1 MSFLKNRTLRIGATA
16 LAALLAGGALASCS
30 TGETAATG
38 TPAENVVFALKE
50 DPGCMDPQQ
59 VTLTTALNVSRQLTD
74 SLLDQDPAT
83 GELKPW
89 LATKWEPNADLT
101 KFTFTLRDG
110 VTFSDGTAMTAD
122 VAKANL
128 DALFALGAKASLAS
142 QLLAGYTGTD
152 VADASSF
159 TVNFSAPNAQFL
171 QGSSTT
177 TLGMLSL
184 ATTAATAEAR
194 CQTVVGSG
202 PFVLD
207 SYTKNDSVEISKR
220 AGYNWGSELR
230 EHTGEALTAHV
241 SFPIILENSVRT
253 GGLASGEF
261 DVIQDLPYADE
272 SRFTAGE
279 YHLYAAANPG
289 IPNSLVAN
297 TSAGV
302 LADTNVRQA
311 IMMGLDR
318 NEINTLAGSASGKA
332 PTSALTSTTSGYV
345 SQADAMKFN
354 ADGAKAKL
362 ESAGWAMGSDGFYA
376 KDGQKLTVT
385 VTAFYAQD
393 VLEAA
398 QMQLKKIGVD
408 LQLKMVTAGDFF
420 GAVAKKDYEF
430 LGAALTR
437 TDPDVLRVAL
447 SAKSK
452 AAWAVVADRELEEL
466 LAAQASTADTAKRQ
480 EIVAKIQKRTIDQAY
495 VIPTLET
502 VQLHASSAK
511 VTGIEFDSASRV
523 NLFDMAANK

>member
-1 MSFLKNRTLRIGATA
+1 MSILKNRTLRAGATA

-30 TGETAATG
+30 AGEPAGAG
-38 TPAENVVFALKE
+38 APAEKVVFAIKE

-89 LATKWEPNADLT
+89 LAKRWESNADLT

-110 VTFSDGTAMTAD
+110 VTFSDGTALTAD
-122 VAKANL
+122 VVKANL

-142 QLLAGYTGTD
+142 QLLAGYTGTE
-152 VADASSF
+152 VADASTFS
-159 TVNFSAPNAQFL
+159 VDFSAPNAQFL
-171 QGSSTT
+171 QGTSTT
-177 TLGMLSL
+177 TLGMLAQS
-184 ATTAATAEAR
+184 TTAATAEER
-194 CQTVVGSG
+194 CQTVIGSG
-202 PFVLD
+202 AFVLD

-230 EHTGEALTAHV
+230 KHSGEALTAHV
-241 SFPIILENSVRT
+241 SFPVITENSVRT

-272 SRFTAGE
+272 ARFTTDA
-279 YHLYAAANPG
+279 YHVYAAANPG

-297 TSAGV
+297 TAKGV
-302 LADTNVRQA
+302 LADTAVRQA

-318 NEINTLAGSASGKA
+318 TEINTLAGSTSGKA
-332 PTSALTSTTSGYV
+332 PTSALTSSTGGYA
-345 SQADAMKFN
+345 SQAVAMKFN

-362 ESAGWAMGSDGFYA
+362 EADGWTLGSDGIYA
-376 KDGQKLTVT
+376 KDGAKLTVT

-452 AAWAVVADRELEEL
+452 AAWGVIADPELESL
-466 LAAQASTADTAKRQ
+466 LAEQASIADAGKRADV
-480 EIVAKIQKRTIDQAY
+480 VAKIQARVIDQAY

-502 VQLHASSAK
+502 VQLHASAAK

-523 NLFDMAANK
+523 NLFDMAAK